1 MRKKNAINFKCLND
15 VVLTEKQ
22 HQFYK
27 TIRNNQITLATG
39 AAGTSKT
46 FTACFTALKM
56 YQDKKIDK
64 IILTKPIVE
73 SGESLGFLP
82 GDIASKIDPFMESF
96 YNTVEKIGG
105 EDFLRILKEFDVIE
119 ARPLAYMRGMSFD
132 NCLMIL
138 DEAQNVDIRSLMLFI
153 TRMGKDSKVL
163 LMGDISQTDLIRS
176 KDVALET
183 FYNMIKDVEGV
194 GTHKFDRSD
203 IVRNKILI
211 DIVDK
216 YEAWKYA
223 NSNQT

>member
-1 MRKKNAINFKCLND
+1 MQKKKTIDFRCLNT
-15 VVLTEKQ
+15 VELTEKQ
-22 HQFYK
+22 HLFYK

-46 FTACFTALKM
+46 YTACYTALKL
-56 YQDKKIDK
+56 YQEKKIDK

-82 GDIASKIDPFMESF
+82 GDINSKIDPFMESF
-96 YNTVEKIGG
+96 YGTVKKIGG
-105 EDFLRILKEFDVIE
+105 EEFLKVLKEFEVIE

-138 DEAQNVDIRSLMLFI
+138 DEAQNVDMRSLMLFI
-153 TRMGKDSKVL
+153 TRMGTDSKVL
-163 LMGDISQTDLIRS
+163 MMGDVSQTDLIRQ
-176 KDVALET
+176 KDVALDRFFE
-183 FYNMIKDVEGV
+183 MIKDVEGV
-194 GTHKFDRSD
+194 GTHKFNRSD

-216 YEAWKYA
+216 YEEWKYK
-223 NSNQT
+223 NDVS